1 MLTRGWK
8 LIDKGDINF
17 VGDLLSKP
25 IVDFSRDGKVF
36 VVVVGLNEVRVVM
49 DYL

>member
-1 MLTRGWK
+1 M
-8 LIDKGDINF
+8 DKGDRNF

-25 IVDFSRDGKVF
+25 LVDVSRDGKVF
-36 VVVVGLNEVRVVM
+36 IVVVGLNEVRVAM